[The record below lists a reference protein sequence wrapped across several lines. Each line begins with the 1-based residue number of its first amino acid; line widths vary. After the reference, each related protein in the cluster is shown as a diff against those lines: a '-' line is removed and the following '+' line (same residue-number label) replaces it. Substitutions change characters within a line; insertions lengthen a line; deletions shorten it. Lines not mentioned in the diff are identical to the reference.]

1 MSNECI
7 YEHRICRTHREQL
20 RKKKKKT
27 GSEIVHNKTKKNPI
41 HLK

>member
-20 RKKKKKT
+20 RKKKKKKT
-27 GSEIVHNKTKKNPI
+27 GSEIVHNKTKKTQYI
-41 HLK
+41 